1 MGNVTGLG
9 VLRVHGGENI
19 VGTGR
24 GFKDMIRHRNRVS
37 YPRYPDKKRPR
48 YESTPDWPW
57 ATNHPASHIISC
69 NFYRISSTISW
80 YSPRRKLCIR
90 LIIICP
96 VSLYRGRERES
107 SPLQEGLTKLL
118 IRPYSLLYTVFN
130 PFLLFLHR
138 LFINKYELK
147 FFLSKRNISL
157 IEMLQLL
164 IISTL
169 NRSRT
174 CLSFEVR
181 SSTVPVLLVIAGNIR
196 QYWNRWL
203 YC

>member
-1 MGNVTGLG
+1 MGNVRWGVG

-57 ATNHPASHIISC
+57 ATNRPTSHIISC
-69 NFYRISSTISW
+69 NFYRISSTISR
-80 YSPRRKLCIR
+80 YSPRRILCIR

-96 VSLYRGRERES
+96 VSLYRQRERERES
-107 SPLQEGLTKLL
+107 MIPLLEGLTKLL

-130 PFLLFLHR
+130 PFFPLLHYL
-138 LFINKYELK
+138 
-147 FFLSKRNISL
+147 
-157 IEMLQLL
+157 
-164 IISTL
+164 
-169 NRSRT
+169 
-174 CLSFEVR
+174 
-181 SSTVPVLLVIAGNIR
+181 
-196 QYWNRWL
+196 
-203 YC
+203 

>member
-1 MGNVTGLG
+1 M
-9 VLRVHGGENI
+9 
-19 VGTGR
+19 
-24 GFKDMIRHRNRVS
+24 
-37 YPRYPDKKRPR
+37 
-48 YESTPDWPW
+48 
-57 ATNHPASHIISC
+57 
-69 NFYRISSTISW
+69 
-80 YSPRRKLCIR
+80 
-90 LIIICP
+90 
-96 VSLYRGRERES
+96 
-107 SPLQEGLTKLL
+107 
-118 IRPYSLLYTVFN
+118 FN

-138 LFINKYELK
+138 LFINKYDLK

-203 YC
+203 YCWYRILYLSPLVIIFTIRYLIQFTLLTWLNRQRDMFLYRTIFIKTSFLVNSFLHITSVRKNDGKAVHGFKKRPLSRRSVNDRWQKPLTSRGA